1 MSGTPSL
8 RPSAY
13 KLKVGGIF
21 PQCGIEQICEGFHP
35 KQTIPS
41 KGEIRLSQKK
51 APFCGR
57 DKPLP
62 KKELSALGSGV
73 TLTDLFSPTSGR
85 DASHHCLIS
94 IKPKEGCTNH
104 V

>member
-13 KLKVGGIF
+13 KLKVRGVS
-21 PQCGIEQICEGFHP
+21 PRCGIEQIREGLHP
-35 KQTIPS
+35 KRTIPS
-41 KGEIRLSQKK
+41 KGEVRLSHKK
-51 APFCGR
+51 VPFCGR

-73 TLTDLFSPTSGR
+73 TLTDLFNLTSRR

-94 IKPKEGCTNH
+94 IEPKEGCTNH